1 MTKTIAI
8 NNPILDMMTH
18 ISYSQKVIKNFWEN
32 INTATTQDR
41 TTSRIIDK
49 KMDFLTYNLERMV
62 DLPKMKNFDRT
73 EATATALY
81 LDKLKQ
87 TFSDL
92 EKSEIKEVL
101 FLLEPL
107 RK

>member
-1 MTKTIAI
+1 MTKAIAI

-18 ISYSQKVIKNFWEN
+18 ISYSQKVAKSFWVN
-32 INTATTQDR
+32 TNTAETQNR
-41 TTSRIIDK
+41 TTARLIDK
-49 KMDFLTYNLERMV
+49 KMEFLTYNLERMV

-73 EATATALY
+73 EATATALN
-81 LDKLKQ
+81 LDKIKQ
-87 TFSDL
+87 TFADL
-92 EKSEIKEVL
+92 DKSEIKEVL

>member
-1 MTKTIAI
+1 MSRTIAI
-8 NNPILDMMTH
+8 NNPILNMITH
-18 ISYSQKVIKNFWEN
+18 ISYSQKVAKNFWVN
-32 INTATTQDR
+32 ANTVATQDR
-41 TTSRIIDK
+41 TTTRVIDK
-49 KMDFLTYNLERMV
+49 KMDFLTYNLEKMV

-87 TFSDL
+87 TFRDL
-92 EKSEIKEVL
+92 DKSEIKEVL

>member
-1 MTKTIAI
+1 MTKAIAI

-18 ISYSQKVIKNFWEN
+18 ISYSQKVVKNFWVN
-32 INTATTQDR
+32 VNTTETQAR
-41 TTSRIIDK
+41 GTWKAIDK
-49 KMDFLTYNLERMV
+49 RMEFLEFNLKRMV
-62 DLPKMKNFDRT
+62 DLPKMKDFNRT